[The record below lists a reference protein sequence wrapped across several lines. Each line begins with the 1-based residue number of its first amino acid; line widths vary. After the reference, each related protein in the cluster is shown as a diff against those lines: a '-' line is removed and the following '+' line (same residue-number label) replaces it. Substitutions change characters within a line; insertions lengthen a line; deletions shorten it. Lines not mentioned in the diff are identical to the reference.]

1 MEKDIEKWMKDK
13 IKNQGGLFMKWVS
26 PGNDGV
32 PDRIAIMP
40 GGAIYFVELKTD
52 KGNTKKTQDWQ
63 IERLKKLGCD
73 VRVVKGMAEAERF
86 IEEVVLNGVHSTRLS
101 EAGNR

>member
-1 MEKDIEKWMKDK
+1 MERDIEKWMGKK
-13 IKNQGGLFMKWVS
+13 IKKLGGLFMKWVS

-52 KGNTKKTQDWQ
+52 KGRTKKIQDWQ

-73 VRVVKGMAEAERF
+73 VRVVRGMDEAEKF
-86 IEEVVLNGVHSTRLS
+86 IKEVEYEIHT
-101 EAGNR
+101 A